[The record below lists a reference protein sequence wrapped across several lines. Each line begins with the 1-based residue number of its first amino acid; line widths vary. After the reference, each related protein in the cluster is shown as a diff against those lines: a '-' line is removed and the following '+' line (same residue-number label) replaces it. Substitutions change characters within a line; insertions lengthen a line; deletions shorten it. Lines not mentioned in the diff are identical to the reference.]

1 RKAFLP
7 ANSVFINV
15 GSYPSAGNGGNNNPF
30 DCIVT
35 PAGGFLVIKK
45 VANAYTTSATN
56 FTFQVSPVP
65 SGEPSSYTVTGSGQT
80 PAIGLA
86 IGNNS
91 ETVSEAVPQNWTLTG
106 AGCTLESGAGTGSL
120 DKTNHKASS
129 ITIESG
135 KTTTCTFTNNEQS
148 PALTLATSASPTT
161 YSTVGQTI
169 TYTYTITN
177 SGNTTL
183 AGPFTVNDNKIVGAI
198 SCASGPLAPGV
209 STPCSSPPYTI
220 TQADIDAGSVTNTA
234 TASGNGV
241 NSNQASATVNA
252 ILTKALTLAKSAS
265 PTTYSTVGQTIT
277 YSYTITNS
285 GNTTLAGPFTVNDN
299 KIVGAISC
307 ASGPLAPGA
316 STPCS
321 SPPYTITQTDIDAG
335 SITNT
340 ATAS

>member
-7 ANSVFINV
+7 ANSVFVNV
-15 GSYPSAGNGGNNNPF
+15 CSYPSAGNGGNNNPF

-45 VANAYTTSATN
+45 VANAYTTSATD

-106 AGCTLESGAGTGSL
+106 AGCTLESGAVTGSL
-120 DKTNHKASS
+120 DKTNHKVSS

-135 KTTTCTFTNNEQS
+135 KTT
-148 PALTLATSASPTT
+148 ALKLAKRASPTT

-183 AGPFTVNDNKIVGAI
+183 AGPFAVNDNKIVGAI

-220 TQADIDAGSVTNTA
+220 TQADIDAG
-234 TASGNGV
+234 
-241 NSNQASATVNA
+241 
-252 ILTKALTLAKSAS
+252 
-265 PTTYSTVGQTIT
+265 
-277 YSYTITNS
+277 
-285 GNTTLAGPFTVNDN
+285 
-299 KIVGAISC
+299 
-307 ASGPLAPGA
+307 
-316 STPCS
+316 
-321 SPPYTITQTDIDAG
+321 
-335 SITNT
+335 
-340 ATAS
+340 